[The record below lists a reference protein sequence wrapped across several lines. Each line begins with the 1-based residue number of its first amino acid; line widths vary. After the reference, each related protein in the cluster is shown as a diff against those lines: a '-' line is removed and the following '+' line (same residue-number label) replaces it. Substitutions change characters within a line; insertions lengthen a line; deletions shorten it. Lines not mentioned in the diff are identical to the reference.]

1 MPHSP
6 TLCHTSPTLLY
17 TPTLC
22 HTRYII
28 TTLIADNQHFS
39 FITQDKSDKLSLIL
53 FKVSETLFWS
63 RFLFRIHVAREEETK
78 RQIIRKDAQIRA
90 QSDIKSGNDLN
101 WDDGD
106 IKFFCFFCHK
116 A

>member
-1 MPHSP
+1 MPHLSYTTP
-6 TLCHTSPTLLY
+6 QSPTLLY

-28 TTLIADNQHFS
+28 TTLIADNQHFL

-63 RFLFRIHVAREEETK
+63 RYLFRIHVAREEETK
-78 RQIIRKDAQIRA
+78 RQIIRKDAQI